1 MSEITADASVS
12 ASPATGGG
20 EGAAVIA
27 TTILVIEAGAALM
40 ASFCPSWFTVRSDFF
55 HDNGAVEGNRTSI
68 RHGYIA
74 AAVLTMATGW
84 ASSVMVRSPLP
95 MVGAALITGIEIAG
109 YEYCVRH
116 PAREAKGPTPAWQ
129 QALNWGAAGGGGGA

>member
-1 MSEITADASVS
+1 MSDTTT
-12 ASPATGGG
+12 TGGANG
-20 EGAAVIA
+20 SAVIA

-55 HDNGAVEGNRTSI
+55 HDNGAVAGNRTSI
-68 RHGYIA
+68 RHGYTA
-74 AAVLTMATGW
+74 AAVLTVATGW
-84 ASSVMVRSPLP
+84 ASSVMVRSSLP
-95 MVGAALITGIEIAG
+95 MVGAVLITGIEIAG

-129 QALNWGAAGGGGGA
+129 QALSWGASGGAGGH